1 MSWVH
6 RLRLRAL
13 ALVVAAALVVVG
25 IVSVAAVPVWPAIG
39 MAVAAVALVV
49 NRIGARLDDPRCLAC
64 GTDVSKEPRGQY
76 GVICPKCGGLSDQH
90 RA

>member
-13 ALVVAAALVVVG
+13 ALVVAAALVVIGV
-25 IVSVAAVPVWPAIG
+25 VSAAAVPVWPAIG
-39 MAVAAVALVV
+39 VAVAAVALVV
-49 NRIGARLDDPRCLAC
+49 NRIGARLDHPTCLSC
-64 GTDVSKEPRGQY
+64 GADVSKEPRGQY
-76 GVICPKCGGLSDQH
+76 GVICPNCGGLSDQH